1 MTNTTSG
8 KEILR
13 IEGVSKRFPGT
24 LAVDNVDLAVH
35 AGEVHA
41 LVGENGAGKSTLMK
55 LIAGAFNDYTGRV
68 LIEGQEVRLH
78 TPAQA
83 KSYGIGMI
91 YQELSLARP
100 ISIAE
105 NLLVGRL
112 PVKGIFV
119 DKKEVNRITREL
131 LSQVGLDYLDPDMP
145 VSDISQ
151 CEAQL
156 VEIAKTLGD
165 NPRIL
170 VMDEPT
176 SALSSEEVGRLFNI
190 IRELRSRGIAI
201 IYISHHLQEVFEI
214 SNNITVMRDG
224 KKTGTYVTAET
235 TAAQII
241 DLMVGR
247 SVAEFYAEREPV
259 IGKERFR
266 IEHLSRWG
274 FFHDISLHVRAGETL
289 AVCGLAGAG
298 RTELARAIVGIDR
311 YDEGSVFLDGKPV
324 KFQNM
329 YEAIQ
334 SGVVYLT
341 ESRKIDGLAVRL
353 TTAENSLAACI
364 SDLSHGAYYTEAFGA
379 GKVEA
384 LIHDLSIYPPEPK
397 RPVTNLSGG
406 NQQKVLMA
414 KWLAT
419 APKVLILDEPTRGV
433 DIGAKEIIH
442 KAIANLARQGNA
454 VIILTSDLPEMVGLS
469 DRAMIMR
476 NGHFIGEIPREG
488 ISESALLLAANG
500 EGEYV
505 HVQ

>member
-1 MTNTTSG
+1 MTNTTLG
-8 KEILR
+8 TEILR

-24 LAVDNVDLAVH
+24 LAVDKVDLTVK

-55 LIAGAFNDYTGRV
+55 LIAGSFNDYTGKV
-68 LIEGQEVRLH
+68 YIDGQEVKLH
-78 TPAQA
+78 TPAQSKA
-83 KSYGIGMI
+83 HGVGMI

-112 PVKGIFV
+112 PVKGLFV
-119 DKKEVNRITREL
+119 DKKAVRARTLEL
-131 LSQVGLDYLDPDMP
+131 LHEVGLDYLDPDMP
-145 VSDISQ
+145 VADISQ

-176 SALSSEEVGRLFNI
+176 SALSSEEVNRLFTI
-190 IRELRSRGIAI
+190 IRTLKEKGIAI
-201 IYISHHLQEVFEI
+201 VFISHHLQEVFAI
-214 SNNITVMRDG
+214 SDNVTVMRDG
-224 KKTGTYVTAET
+224 KKTGTYQTNETSPAE
-235 TAAQII
+235 II

-247 SVAEFYAEREPV
+247 SVAEFYAERKPT
-259 IGKERFR
+259 IGNEMFR
-266 IEHLSRWG
+266 AEHLSRWG
-274 FFHDISLHVRAGETL
+274 FFHDINFHVNAGETL
-289 AVCGLAGAG
+289 AICGLAGAG
-298 RTELARAIVGIDR
+298 RTELARAIVGIDQ
-311 YDEGSVFLDGKPV
+311 YDEGDLFLKGKPA
-324 KFQNM
+324 KFKNM
-329 YEAIQ
+329 FEAIQ

-341 ESRKIDGLAVRL
+341 ESRKTDGLAVRL
-353 TTAENSLAACI
+353 TVGENTLAASI
-364 SDLSHGAYYTEAFGA
+364 PNYAKGGYYKPSFGTA
-379 GKVEA
+379 TVDE
-384 LIHDLSIYPPEPK
+384 LIRNLSIYPPEPK

-442 KAIANLARQGNA
+442 KAIAELAKKGSA
-454 VIILTSDLPEMVGLS
+454 VILLTSDLPEMVGLS
-469 DRAMIMR
+469 DRAMVMR

-488 ISESALLLAANG
+488 ILESTLLLAANG

-505 HVQ
+505 NA